1 MNEKQA
7 ELIRVRQYIND
18 LANMDKNYAR
28 KILFEIS
35 SKDKIKINEYIKKIN
50 HINNKML
57 NEKDK
62 SKKGELTFEKGK
74 LLEHI
79 ANTVININNL
89 YESFTNIR
97 CASNEIDIL
106 AIPASN
112 CWMCYELLPDFM
124 KDNIIIECKNYNK
137 NIPVTWVGK
146 LYSLIRYK
154 NVKSAILFSYKPL
167 SGSSPWEDA
176 KGLANKLFLR
186 DQTIIINIT
195 VSEVESIINGTSE
208 YCNIIELINNKVNE
222 IQFQTDI
229 EKDISKHPAEIG
241 SQN

>member
-1 MNEKQA
+1 MSEKNEIIK
-7 ELIRVRQYIND
+7 VRQFMKD
-18 LANMDKNYAR
+18 LALKDKNYAV

-35 SKDKIKINEYIKKIN
+35 SDDKEKIKEYINRIN
-50 HINNKML
+50 DINNRML
-57 NEKDK
+57 NEKDR

-79 ANTVININNL
+79 ANKVININDI
-89 YESFTNIR
+89 YEALPNIR
-97 CASNEIDIL
+97 CSSNEIDIL

-112 CWMCYELLPDFM
+112 CNMCCEFLPDFM
-124 KDNIIIECKNYNK
+124 RNKIIIECKNYNS
-137 NIPVTWVGK
+137 NISVTWVGK

-167 SGSSPWEDA
+167 SGSSPWVDA
-176 KGLANKLFLR
+176 KGLVNKLFLR

-195 VSEVESIINGTSE
+195 VSEIESIINGTSQ
-208 YCNIIELINNKVNE
+208 YSNIIQLINNKVNE

-229 EKDISKHPAEIG
+229 EKDISKHPAEIE
-241 SQN
+241 SEN